1 MSIFAKIFGMSK
13 HERLQEQRIQY
24 LETELEQTKNDL
36 HEVQSIIGSMN
47 AEIEFLSKSCRSNK
61 NSIRNAQRKIK
72 AAADRKTKERK
83 Q

>member
-1 MSIFAKIFGMSK
+1 MSFFSKILAKFK
-13 HERLQEQRIQY
+13 HEKEQEQRIAY
-24 LETELEQTKNDL
+24 LETELQQTKNDL

-72 AAADRKTKERK
+72 AADRKIKERK